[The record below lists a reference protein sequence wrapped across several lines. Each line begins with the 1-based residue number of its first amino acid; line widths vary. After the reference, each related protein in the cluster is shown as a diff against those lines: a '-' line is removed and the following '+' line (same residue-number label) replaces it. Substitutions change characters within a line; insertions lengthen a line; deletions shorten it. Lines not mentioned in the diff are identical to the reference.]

1 MRAAV
6 RDAVTYQRGL
16 HDQAEI
22 DSQAIIREAG
32 GEIVELT
39 AAQRAEFVA
48 AVAPIYA
55 DAKNEYSR
63 ELLDLVGL

>member
-1 MRAAV
+1 
-6 RDAVTYQRGL
+6 VTYQRGL

-55 DAKNEYSR
+55 DAKNEYSP

>member
-1 MRAAV
+1 MRMAV
-6 RDAVTYQRGL
+6 RNAVIYQREL

-22 DSQAIIREAG
+22 DSQNIIRDAG

-39 AAQRAEFVA
+39 AAQRNEFVT

-55 DAKNEYSR
+55 DAKGHYSQ
-63 ELLDLVGL
+63 ELLALVNL